1 MVVRAAI
8 CLALKDGNCAVVKA
22 DSCVVV
28 SAAIPDV
35 GIDEIC
41 EVVRP
46 GMASVAMPVIVAEV
60 NCAIELF
67 PSREISAES
76 SDVTSS
82 VDVYV
87 VDVVLDVVAAE
98 LTLEMV
104 IAMM

>member
-1 MVVRAAI
+1 MVSAAI
-8 CLALKDGNCAVVKA
+8 CFAENDGSCAVVNIGT
-22 DSCVVV
+22 CRLV
-28 SAAIPDV
+28 SAAIPEV
-35 GIDEIC
+35 GMEEIC
-41 EVVRP
+41 AVVRP
-46 GMASVAMPVIVAEV
+46 GTASVAMPVILLAV

>member
-1 MVVRAAI
+1 M
-8 CLALKDGNCAVVKA
+8 
-22 DSCVVV
+22 
-28 SAAIPDV
+28 PEV
-35 GIDEIC
+35 GIEEIC
-41 EVVRP
+41 AVVRP
-46 GMASVAMPVIVAEV
+46 GRASVVMLVILAEV
-60 NCAIELF
+60 NWAIELF

-98 LTLEMV
+98 LTLERV

>member
-1 MVVRAAI
+1 M
-8 CLALKDGNCAVVKA
+8 
-22 DSCVVV
+22 
-28 SAAIPDV
+28 PEV
-35 GIDEIC
+35 GIEEIC

-46 GMASVAMPVIVAEV
+46 GIASVGMLVMMAEV
-60 NCAIELF
+60 NWAIELF
-67 PSREISAES
+67 PSNEISAES

-87 VDVVLDVVAAE
+87 VVVVLVVVAAE